1 MKVVVSFTSSRLI
14 QGERAKV
21 NKGSQADLDIQE
33 RCPLAH
39 AGKGTLDHAGY
50 SLVNIL
56 RYYGR
61 TMFHKKLK

>member
-1 MKVVVSFTSSRLI
+1 
-14 QGERAKV
+14 V

-39 AGKGTLDHAGY
+39 AGKGTLDHAGC

-56 RYYGR
+56 RYHGR